1 MLPAGVESE
10 VSVYELEVAKYRLV
24 EEESSERANDAQVQ
38 CRCRLHQQDS
48 NSPHP
53 PKNYMEGVLVTR
65 LIIEPKVVYGI
76 QAALAAGP
84 AFFCLSLIHI

>member
-1 MLPAGVESE
+1 M
-10 VSVYELEVAKYRLV
+10 AKYHLV
-24 EEESSERANDAQVQ
+24 EEESSERANGAQVQ

-53 PKNYMEGVLVTR
+53 PKNYMEGVLVSPRSGYLVTR

-76 QAALAAGP
+76 KGS
-84 AFFCLSLIHI
+84 LSESGSLF

>member
-1 MLPAGVESE
+1 MAK
-10 VSVYELEVAKYRLV
+10 LEVAKYHLV
-24 EEESSERANDAQVQ
+24 EEESSEMANGAQVQ

-76 QAALAAGP
+76 KGALSEISESG
-84 AFFCLSLIHI
+84 SLF